1 MQPMSPRTSTTEPKA
16 PAPAKRTYNS
26 SRRKRQAEQT
36 RADVLTAA
44 VERFSDTGW
53 AGTTVADIAEAAG
66 VAVETVY
73 SGFGSKKALLRDAA
87 DVAVAGDA
95 EPLTYVERPEFAAM
109 GEGPVGDRV
118 RVGMEFIAVSN
129 ERTHGIWRALG
140 EAAQSDDDLRAWALD
155 AERRRRLD
163 TGRSLERIFERT
175 IPEPMLDALC
185 ILYGQDSYRRLV
197 IEGGSTRGAYQRM
210 LAEATVRLLD
220 EDLGIVDLFD

>member
-1 MQPMSPRTSTTEPKA
+1 MSPRTSTGTRTK
-16 PAPAKRTYNS
+16 PAPAKRAYNS

-36 RADVLTAA
+36 RADVLAAA
-44 VERFSDTGW
+44 VERFNETGW
-53 AGTTVADIAEAAG
+53 AGTTVADIADAAG

-109 GEGPVGDRV
+109 GEGPLGDRV
-118 RVGMEFIAVSN
+118 RVGMDMIADSN

-140 EAAQSDDDLRAWALD
+140 EAAQSDDELHDWALD

-163 TGRSLERIFERT
+163 TGRSLERIFERPP
-175 IPEPMLDALC
+175 PEPMLDALC

-197 IEGGSTRGAYQRM
+197 IERGYSRGAYQRL

-220 EDLGIVDLFD
+220 EDPALVDLFG